1 MGGTMVYDSGR
12 RPDSLRSPVR
22 EQYGAMEITPTGGAL
37 GAYVSDIDLSAPL
50 DVEVQQQLRA
60 SWLEHLVLVFR
71 DQPISEAAF
80 LTFAQGFGTPGRY
93 PFVTGLPDYP
103 DIIEVKKLEHERN
116 NFGGI
121 WHSDTA
127 YLLDPPMAS
136 MLVAR
141 QVPAGKGDTEFANM
155 YTAWEQLPE
164 DVRNTVRPLRAV
176 NRSDQADVSKT
187 RADRLADEATTE
199 RASYKAVHPA
209 ARTHPETGRTSL
221 YVNVAHTSE
230 FVGQSPAESQPL
242 LQQLFD
248 HQIRPE
254 FIWRLQWEPG
264 TIALWDNRCTLHNP
278 INDYD
283 GHRRVMHRITLKGS
297 PPQ

>member
-141 QVPAGKGDTEFANM
+141 RVPAGKGDTEFANM

-164 DVRNTVRPLRAV
+164 DVRNTVRPLRPARRRSHDRTGFVQGGTPRGPHPSRDRSHLALRQRCTYQRVRGPKPRREPATLAAAV
-176 NRSDQADVSKT
+176 RSSDPPRVHLAAAVGT
-187 RADRLADEATTE
+187 RHDRT
-199 RASYKAVHPA
+199 
-209 ARTHPETGRTSL
+209 
-221 YVNVAHTSE
+221 
-230 FVGQSPAESQPL
+230 VGQPL
-242 LQQLFD
+242 
-248 HQIRPE
+248 H
-254 FIWRLQWEPG
+254 
-264 TIALWDNRCTLHNP
+264 TA
-278 INDYD
+278 
-283 GHRRVMHRITLKGS
+283 
-297 PPQ
+297 